1 MCVCV
6 CMCVCVH
13 VCVCGRPSP
22 VFQGLVYR
30 TFRYCEVILYSEV
43 LLPRSFSKPPLS
55 SGIAFRSPLA
65 KFWAKTSEYRCYTP
79 CV

>member
-1 MCVCV
+1 MFICVCV
-6 CMCVCVH
+6 SVCVCVY
-13 VCVCGRPSP
+13 VCPKR
-22 VFQGLVYR
+22 VFRGLDFP

-55 SGIAFRSPLA
+55 SGIAFRNPLS

-79 CV
+79 PV